1 MEAAGAPRHVSTR
14 APLSPSCP
22 RPTCAHCPCQPGPGT
37 RARLPRWGWT
47 GGRKHRAQGGPRGCR
62 TGGAVTQGRT
72 LSCHTPSA
80 CEQLLGEL
88 PPVRS
93 DGAEPVSATKEKKYY
108 FCNPSEI
115 LPRCYAEVGALGA
128 TASVKCCYA
137 LGMLRSARVPRFL
150 RMSPSP
156 WVRVTQ
162 HVGSSLTRD
171 PGVWM
176 PSVAETHSSPHPP
189 GFPPSVFLA
198 VSPL

>member
-1 MEAAGAPRHVSTR
+1 MEAAG

-22 RPTCAHCPCQPGPGT
+22 RPTCAHCPRQPGPGT

-47 GGRKHRAQGGPRGCR
+47 RGSKHHAQGSPRGCR
-62 TGGAVTQGRT
+62 TGGAVTQGCT
-72 LSCHTPSA
+72 LSCHTSPSA

-128 TASVKCCYA
+128 MGVLC
-137 LGMLRSARVPRFL
+137 SARVPRFL

-156 WVRVTQ
+156 WVRVMQ
-162 HVGSSLTRD
+162 HVGSSSTRD

-176 PSVAETHSSPHPP
+176 PSVAETRSSPHPP